1 MLIQESKS
9 GKTKTI
15 VVTARIN
22 MQKIALRYRHAGLAD
37 IKNIEW
43 MIPLFSPL

>member
-15 VVTARIN
+15 VGTASIN
-22 MQKIALRYRHAGLAD
+22 MQKVALRYRYAGLAD
-37 IKNIEW
+37 IKDVER